1 MVCVLG
7 GGREGEGEGKRGST
21 ARPGV
26 VTVTIPLCGLTLC
39 ASPCP
44 RVLHPVTH
52 LAPLQFK
59 DFCPNNPCDCH
70 HLTHEPDRIALRE
83 MFSGWVEGRELKGAE
98 PSSGASGEVEDGTGA
113 GRSGAGYPGGPEGAA
128 GGDGSGGALG
138 HGDHGGATDAGGV
151 DVASHA
157 DMERP
162 PCPFW
167 FEDTQAG

>member
-1 MVCVLG
+1 
-7 GGREGEGEGKRGST
+7 
-21 ARPGV
+21 
-26 VTVTIPLCGLTLC
+26 
-39 ASPCP
+39 
-44 RVLHPVTH
+44 
-52 LAPLQFK
+52 
-59 DFCPNNPCDCH
+59 
-70 HLTHEPDRIALRE
+70 
-83 MFSGWVEGRELKGAE
+83 MFSGWVEGRELKGTE
-98 PSSGASGEVEDGTGA
+98 PSSGAGGEVEDGTGA